1 MSTVVSDDEDDT
13 TDEDVMVTITA
24 TVTSD
29 GTHNIRL
36 ETFRHKLGIF
46 CSLHREDHFN
56 CLHTFNGK

>member
-36 ETFRHKLGIF
+36 ETFRHKLGMF
-46 CSLHREDHFN
+46 CSREDHFD
-56 CLHTFNGK
+56 